1 MKLLP
6 GTIASSKRVP
16 YAFALYLLPCQNDVG
31 FIRSDENKKNMARK
45 VTEMLCLKENCFD
58 IVSKNKDFRI
68 YRNQDHYLGIVYYYT
83 GIKLCKIAIKKL
95 NKPID
100 VYVFS
105 LTDDVDY
112 DDFKELGNTI
122 TLKPT
127 PFWHGSKYNANAYGT
142 RLLDAIVPGN
152 NFNFPKSVYAVLDCI
167 DMFLPE
173 DGIVLDFFAGSGTTG
188 HAVLKLN
195 HEYGGSRSFVL
206 CTNNEN
212 NIATDTCLPRI
223 RNVMNGYKHNQI
235 EEKGLGGELIYYKTT
250 FIDSIPSDENKKNM
264 ARKVTEMLCL
274 KENCFDI
281 VSKNKDFRIYRNQ
294 DHYLGIVYYY
304 TGIKLCKIAIKKLNK
319 PIDVYVFSLTDD
331 VDYDDFKELGNT
343 ITLKPIPAAILNV
356 YKRLFGYVRTKT
368 VSRKTC
374 ETTGRKNHNDFLS
387 AWTYPC
393 ISCNIIF
400 IICQHHLLTKTTTP
414 DINWFDLIF

>member
-1 MKLLP
+1 
-6 GTIASSKRVP
+6 
-16 YAFALYLLPCQNDVG
+16 
-31 FIRSDENKKNMARK
+31 
-45 VTEMLCLKENCFD
+45 
-58 IVSKNKDFRI
+58 
-68 YRNQDHYLGIVYYYT
+68 
-83 GIKLCKIAIKKL
+83 
-95 NKPID
+95 
-100 VYVFS
+100 
-105 LTDDVDY
+105 
-112 DDFKELGNTI
+112 
-122 TLKPT
+122 
-127 PFWHGSKYNANAYGT
+127 
-142 RLLDAIVPGN
+142 
-152 NFNFPKSVYAVLDCI
+152 
-167 DMFLPE
+167 MFLPE

-343 ITLKPIPAAILNV
+343 ITLKPIPAAI
-356 YKRLFGYVRTKT
+356 
-368 VSRKTC
+368 
-374 ETTGRKNHNDFLS
+374 
-387 AWTYPC
+387 
-393 ISCNIIF
+393 
-400 IICQHHLLTKTTTP
+400 
-414 DINWFDLIF
+414 